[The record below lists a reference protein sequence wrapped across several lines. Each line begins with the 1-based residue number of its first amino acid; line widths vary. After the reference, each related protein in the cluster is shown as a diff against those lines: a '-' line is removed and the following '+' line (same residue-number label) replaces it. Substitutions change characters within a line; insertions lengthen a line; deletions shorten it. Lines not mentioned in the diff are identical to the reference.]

1 MDSTWTE
8 SEQRGSQAETA
19 EWLSLQVGLGSQEVE
34 FFFFFAEWL
43 SMVEWEFDAST
54 KNGLNVL
61 QLPGAKSSGSRRRR
75 KR

>member
-1 MDSTWTE
+1 MALAPGRTRLP
-8 SEQRGSQAETA
+8 RG
-19 EWLSLQVGLGSQEVE
+19 GNR
-34 FFFFFAEWL
+34 FFFAEWL